1 MKITKE
7 EQFLKI
13 IKFAPSIFVIVVSL
27 LVILFLYFENK
38 KIFNQEKITI
48 EEKYI
53 LKNKELVKEEVN
65 RVYEFIKYLQTST
78 EIELKNNIK
87 SRVYEAHSIATGIYE
102 KYKDTKSKEEI
113 FELIKTTLNSIRF
126 NEGRGYFFTD
136 DVYGNKLSYPI
147 DLSLE
152 GKNLLH
158 FEDAKGYKL
167 FESIVKTIK
176 EKSERFDEYYWVKP
190 NTNNE
195 IGRKLSFY
203 KYFEPLNIAIGTGE
217 YFDDFEKEIQ
227 QKALDYINLIRFRKS
242 GYIFVINYEGIYL
255 SHIKKNYIGK
265 NYAQNNDIK
274 DNKNVIENL
283 IKISKEG
290 SGFYSYIQN
299 SKPDTNTP
307 TKKMSY
313 VHGLNE
319 WNWMI
324 GTGFY
329 EDDVLEEISKIK
341 NKLDQEYQ
349 SYVRNILIIGF
360 ILIIILL
367 IISKYVSKFLENKFN
382 EYKIE
387 LNKNQDILHQQS
399 KMAAMSEMIGNIA
412 HQWRQPLSTITTSSS
427 GIVLQKEMGILSDE
441 FFMEALKKINSS
453 AQHLSKTIDDFRN
466 FFSPNKIKTKFL
478 IDDLFITTLNLI
490 SAQFS
495 AKDIKI
501 IKHIENIELYTYENE
516 LVQALINILNNARD
530 ELIKLPSSEE
540 KLIFIDVLKNTE
552 ENNIE
557 IIIKDNAGGIE
568 EEYLQKIFE
577 PYFSTKHKSQGT
589 GIGLYMTEEII
600 VKHLKGQII
609 VENKQFIYN
618 NKNHKGAE
626 FKLEFSLS
634 NDE

>member
-399 KMAAMSEMIGNIA
+399 KMAAMGEMIGNIA